1 MDLAHVGRVG
11 SDVGS
16 ALEAPDGGFMRLAS
30 SSPRQLFAVFFTL
43 IVAAALLTTGC
54 GSSGSTPTPP
64 KFSGNTSVT
73 VVLSSTANDQLT
85 ALELQFQSLTLTGQ
99 SGNTATLLSAPAS
112 GPVVGAEFMHIN
124 SAAEPLLTASIP
136 QDIYTSATM
145 TLTGGQFACMA
156 SGLVDG
162 EQTLSMA
169 FYGSGVPASAVTVS
183 LPSPITV
190 TGASMALSLDL
201 LVSQSATIGSC
212 LNVDGFT
219 GYSLTPT
226 FNLTPL
232 SLSSSST
239 NAGNGEVMGMEG
251 MIVSINAGSSG
262 FTLSVPEGNFVTRTL
277 PVTSN
282 GATAFQQGVTSFS
295 ALSAGMFVNMDGGLQ
310 PDGSLLATRI
320 AVEDPSAIDVMTGP
334 LIQVAAE
341 VPDLSVFGRQQ
352 QGPLLGPLTGATGA
366 YWGGGA
372 YFDFSG
378 TVFQVSGQLKN
389 VQSLP
394 FAASF
399 AASNMVAGQN
409 VDISTASNLTLEGP
423 DYTPANTITL
433 IPQAIDATVTGSSA
447 SGNFT
452 DYTVTLA
459 PYDLFPALAVQQG
472 QTTLLNNPSQVEVYV
487 DSNTQM
493 LNTQPLASGSTLR
506 FYGLVFNDNGTL
518 RMDCAQVND
527 GVDFTAQPSANER
540 GNVAQVQTIRRAGPG
555 GIEQIN
561 TVTTRSH

>member
-1 MDLAHVGRVG
+1 
-11 SDVGS
+11 
-16 ALEAPDGGFMRLAS
+16 MRLAS
-30 SSPRQLFAVFFTL
+30 SSPRQLFAISFTL
-43 IVAAALLTTGC
+43 IIAAALLTTGC
-54 GSSGSTPTPP
+54 GSGGSTSTPQ
-64 KFSGNTSVT
+64 FSGNTPVT
-73 VVLSSTANDQLT
+73 VVLSSTANDQVS
-85 ALELQFQSLTLTGQ
+85 ALELQFQSLTLTNK
-99 SGNTATLLSAPAS
+99 SGETATLLSVPTS
-112 GPVVGAEFMHIN
+112 GPTVGAEFMHIN
-124 SAAEPLLTASIP
+124 STVEPLVTATIP
-136 QDIYTSATM
+136 QDIYTSATVS
-145 TLTGGQFACMA
+145 LTGGQFSCIS

-169 FYGSGVPASAVTVS
+169 FYGSGTPASAVTVT

-190 TGASMALSLDL
+190 TGSSMALSLDL
-201 LVSQSATIGSC
+201 LVSQSAIIGSC

-232 SLSSSST
+232 SLSSSPT
-239 NAGNGEVMGMEG
+239 NAGNGEVTGLEG
-251 MIVSINAGSSG
+251 MIVSINAGGNG
-262 FTLSVPEGNFVTRTL
+262 FTLSVPEGNFVTTTL
-277 PVTSN
+277 SVTSN
-282 GATAFQQGVTSFS
+282 SATAFQQGVTSFS

-320 AVEDPSAIDVMTGP
+320 AVEDPSAINVMTGP

-366 YWGGGA
+366 YWSGGA
-372 YFDFSG
+372 YFDFTG
-378 TVFQVSGQLKN
+378 TVFQVSGQLTN
-389 VQSLP
+389 LQSLP

-409 VDISTASNLTLEGP
+409 VDVSTASNLTLEGP
-423 DYTPANTITL
+423 NYTPANTITL
-433 IPQAIDATVTGSSA
+433 IPQAIDAAVTSSSA

-459 PYDLFPALAVQQG
+459 PYDLFPTLAVQPG

-487 DSNTQM
+487 DSNTQL
-493 LNTQPLASGSTLR
+493 LNSQPLAVGGTWR

-527 GVDFTAQPSANER
+527 GVDFTAQPSASQQAR
-540 GNVAQVQTIRRAGPG
+540 MVKGAVQQIRREGPG
-555 GIEQIN
+555 SLQQIIN
-561 TVTTRSH
+561 VITPQP